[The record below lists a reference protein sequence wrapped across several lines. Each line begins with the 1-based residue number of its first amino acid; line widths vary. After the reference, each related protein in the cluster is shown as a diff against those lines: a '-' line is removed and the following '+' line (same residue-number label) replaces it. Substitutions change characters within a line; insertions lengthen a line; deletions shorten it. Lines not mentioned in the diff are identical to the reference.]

1 MTTLVKAQRIWS
13 AQKKFGQ
20 AIGDI
25 VARVVLT
32 VFYFSIFVPF
42 GVGVR
47 LFIDP
52 LQLKPPVAGVSWQP
66 RGDADASLEAG
77 RRQY

>member
-1 MTTLVKAQRIWS
+1 MTNSIRLQRIWS
-13 AQKKFGQ
+13 AWKKFGQ

-32 VFYFSIFVPF
+32 VFYFTVLAPF

-47 LFIDP
+47 LFGDP
-52 LQLKPPVAGVSWQP
+52 LQLADRAGGVGWRS
-66 RGDADASLEAG
+66 RREADTNLEAA
-77 RRQY
+77 RRQF

>member
-1 MTTLVKAQRIWS
+1 MTNLTRFQRIWS
-13 AQKKFGQ
+13 AWKKFGQ

-32 VFYFSIFVPF
+32 VFYFTVLVPF

-47 LFIDP
+47 LFGDP
-52 LQLKPPVAGVSWQP
+52 LQLTPSAGGVRW
-66 RGDADASLEAG
+66 RARREADTNLEAA
-77 RRQY
+77 RRQF